1 MNPSA
6 QQLAETI
13 IYRYITLSRYQHYL
27 SHYLR
32 REYNISGQ
40 QLSVL
45 WRLVESGPCSVG
57 EISQFLHIRD
67 GTTSPLLDRMEEA
80 GYIRRRRCHEDA
92 RRVMVEP
99 TDLGREKLD
108 TTPMGVVMRLR
119 KMLPEVAVEDLERID
134 QALQK
139 LSEIAEVDESLLD

>member
-1 MNPSA
+1 VPDESLC

-80 GYIRRRRCHEDA
+80 A
-92 RRVMVEP
+92 
-99 TDLGREKLD
+99 TS
-108 TTPMGVVMRLR
+108 
-119 KMLPEVAVEDLERID
+119 VAGAATRMPGG
-134 QALQK
+134 
-139 LSEIAEVDESLLD
+139 